1 MMRKALYLDG
11 AAEPVEVVLDG
22 PALRIRRY
30 ARADARAPIRLLG
43 RIVVSGSVAW
53 RTDALLACMD
63 AGVPVVFVAA
73 DGAARGWAVGAQ
85 GTEEDINLLLEDA
98 CLDRDWKGHR
108 EDWIRGMERRSLI
121 AAINGLKVHPASM
134 RGPEAWAACE
144 ARVDALNAPVKAAAI
159 AACLKGA
166 LSAHV
171 AQLLRGQGIAGRFA
185 TGYGAPVRLLDDFT
199 RILAW
204 ELWPL
209 VWEAALY
216 FCRHGVKH
224 RTEADVRRRLIRFY
238 EAQAPKMERRFADL
252 FWRFRWHVREVL
264 R

>member
-11 AAEPVEVVLDG
+11 AAEPLEVVLDG

-30 ARADARAPIRLLG
+30 ARADARAPLRVLG

-53 RTDALLACMD
+53 RTEALLACMD
-63 AGVPVVFVAA
+63 AGIPVVFLAA
-73 DGAARGWAVGAQ
+73 DGTARGWAVGAHDS
-85 GTEEDINLLLEDA
+85 EEDINLLLEDA
-98 CLDRDWKGHR
+98 CLDRAWAGRH
-108 EDWIRGMERRSLI
+108 EDWIRAMERRSLI
-121 AAINGLKVHPASM
+121 AAINALKVRAANM
-134 RGPEAWAACE
+134 RGPDVWVACE

-159 AACLKGA
+159 IGCLTGA
-166 LSAHV
+166 LSAHA
-171 AQLLRGQGIAGRFA
+171 AQLLRRQGIAARFA

-209 VWEAALY
+209 VWEIALY
-216 FCRHGVKH
+216 FCRHGAKH

-238 EAQAPKMERRFADL
+238 EAQAPKVEKRFADL
-252 FWRFRWHVREVL
+252 YWRFCWHVREV
-264 R
+264 RG